1 MFLKHRVRP
10 PEFIIVIQRETP
22 GSLLCSAE
30 RLQLCLCHC
39 RRCEGGWLTQL
50 LLSKPLTDK
59 ETPYFC
65 CCLWKSVHY
74 IFPPLECKD
83 TFHCFNLLLL
93 PFSWAILEVI
103 VGIGQVILSNWL
115 PLLYYSF
122 GCSSLAR
129 IRKCLLVELTGLFIV
144 NGITEVLTID
154 YSFSTSSSMLQ
165 NVKNKNKTEGVS
177 SKMSQ
182 LFTHWSWESE
192 WQFFLR
198 CRSTLFCMSKTD

>member
-65 CCLWKSVHY
+65 CCL
-74 IFPPLECKD
+74 
-83 TFHCFNLLLL
+83 CFNLLLL